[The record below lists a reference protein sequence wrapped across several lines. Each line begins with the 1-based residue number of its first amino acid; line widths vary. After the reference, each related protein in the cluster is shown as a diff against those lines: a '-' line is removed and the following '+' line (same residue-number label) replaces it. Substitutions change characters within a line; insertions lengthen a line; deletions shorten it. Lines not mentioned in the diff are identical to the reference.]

1 MVRFRKAFCEK
12 LHGFDEIILPIL
24 GQSIPTRWFKV
35 TWIDSPNGGDLSPSK
50 VIYGS
55 KGGHDLKTSWM
66 IHVPWIVWANDQNDQ
81 TANHIL
87 SAIDVRETFPKWA
100 QYNLDLVN
108 FPALPR
114 IVNSEYIYDNGPCS
128 FTIGFNPM
136 TDPCMVGIFTYMI
149 TINQWPFMYTVNIPF
164 IPWESVMGGKWF
176 LKFTCTANGR
186 KAWCSR
192 GRCTSF
198 TPGRLGN
205 GDWPEAFPM
214 TDSHG
219 DDFIFTYMNGCHG
232 TGIFTY
238 MNGWFFYGKLVG
250 KIYTMTMDGS
260 YGIAWL
266 CYIIFMVIQ
275 SSWECK
281 GSIGEV
287 FATGCGPYGHWLWCF
302 QSFQSYAAQ
311 VMTGFLLKKKTPAS
325 CVGFFFGGD
334 LHWNGRHKTRYD
346 KWQHDELIR
355 FYETFDVPNGECLF
369 FLWLIW
375 SIWLWVVDWNV
386 FLCWPRSL
394 GKWSNLTIIFFKWV
408 EATNSDRMWLLWLPV
423 VRIRSH
429 VVHIS
434 TMTIA
439 ESMIDRQTGWWQLK
453 YFLCSPYLGKI
464 PILTNIFQMV
474 WNHQRVKNWN

>member
-205 GDWPEAFPM
+205 GRLTWSISHDGFSWGRFYIYLHEWLPWDWYIYLHEWL
-214 TDSHG
+214 
-219 DDFIFTYMNGCHG
+219 I
-232 TGIFTY
+232 
-238 MNGWFFYGKLVG
+238 FYGKLVG
-250 KIYTMTMDGS
+250 KIIYHDHGW
-260 YGIAWL
+260 I
-266 CYIIFMVIQ
+266 
-275 SSWECK
+275 
-281 GSIGEV
+281 
-287 FATGCGPYGHWLWCF
+287 LWDC
-302 QSFQSYAAQ
+302 
-311 VMTGFLLKKKTPAS
+311 MIM
-325 CVGFFFGGD
+325 
-334 LHWNGRHKTRYD
+334 LH
-346 KWQHDELIR
+346 
-355 FYETFDVPNGECLF
+355 
-369 FLWLIW
+369 
-375 SIWLWVVDWNV
+375 
-386 FLCWPRSL
+386 
-394 GKWSNLTIIFFKWV
+394 
-408 EATNSDRMWLLWLPV
+408 
-423 VRIRSH
+423 
-429 VVHIS
+429 
-434 TMTIA
+434 
-439 ESMIDRQTGWWQLK
+439 
-453 YFLCSPYLGKI
+453 YF
-464 PILTNIFQMV
+464 
-474 WNHQRVKNWN
+474 